1 MQTGKTILLYAV
13 AISLLVLTG
22 FVSRDV
28 TLSWFMRSESVAEQE
43 RQFIRKILPQ
53 LAMQLNEKAP
63 YMIDPSLRFDEVV
76 SDSDAL
82 NITYFNTFIS
92 LTSEDTDFAFVDEH
106 LPGAVEYLCNAAEIR
121 KLMSYGVNYT
131 YVYRS
136 RDGVP
141 VREYVFTENHCN
153 LL

>member
-1 MQTGKTILLYAV
+1 MQTGKTILLFA
-13 AISLLVLTG
+13 ATITLLVTAG
-22 FVSRDV
+22 FMSRDV
-28 TLSWFMRSESVAEQE
+28 TLSWFIRPVSVAEQE
-43 RQFIRKILPQ
+43 QEFIRSILPQ
-53 LAMQLNEKAP
+53 LTLQLNEKAP

-92 LTSEDTDFAFVDEH
+92 LTSDDSDFAFVDEH
-106 LPGAVEYLCNAAEIR
+106 LPGAVDYLCNAAEIR
-121 KLMSYGVNYT
+121 KLMSFGVNYI

-141 VREYVFTENHCN
+141 VREYIFTENDCN